1 MSLLDT
7 ASLLLTP
14 NAYKEGKL
22 YSVIPSDGSG
32 DFTFTR
38 ATTATRVNSDGL
50 VELVPYNLLT
60 YSEDFSS
67 NWGLSNTTKTSGQID
82 PFGGNK
88 AIKLQYNTNNSSH
101 YTVQSGISLT
111 GNNAHSVYAKAGEL
125 QFLQI
130 ASAQNVEERANF
142 NLANGTI
149 GTYGSLASNV
159 QIENVGGGW
168 YRCSVVFTNG
178 SNGIYCVIANSASMN
193 WFASSPFAGANTTD
207 GLYLYGAQLNE
218 GSLLPYQKTETRLN
232 IPRLDYSLGG
242 CPNILLEPQ
251 RTNLALQSSSFDSAS
266 WTKSNSIVT
275 PNVAISPSGV
285 QDADTLTADGTS
297 SGHQVTQ
304 SISLTGG
311 ATYSISFYAK
321 KNTNNFIQFVGAN
334 AVLGLNSWANF
345 DLENGVV
352 GSVGSLTTA
361 SIESVGNG
369 WYRCIVNVTATA
381 TATSNAFILNM
392 ITSATSIRGEA
403 NSLSTSVY
411 IWGAQ
416 LEAGS
421 YATSY
426 IPTTTASVT
435 RNADII
441 SKPNLGTY
449 MSPQNNTIFFD
460 FTTISGGQNTNI
472 FRFNTSSGNTIQFW
486 YFLITNSINIQLGGV
501 FYNTGIL
508 SGKVAIQ
515 INPTDTKMF
524 VNGVLSAT
532 AGTTGV
538 VTTLTSP
545 MDIYSNGATMNCKTM
560 QVYNTSLSDAE
571 CIALTTL

>member
-1 MSLLDT
+1 MSLLDN
-7 ASLLLTP
+7 ASLVLTP

-38 ATTATRVNSDGL
+38 ATSATRVNAEGLIETASIHYDTELIVNGDFATDSDWAKGTGWTISGGKANCDGSQTSTSSLYQNAGL
-50 VELVPYNLLT
+50 TIGAAYKVIVTISN
-60 YSEDFSS
+60 YSAGNIRILMGGSTFGEWVNS
-67 NWGLSNTTKTSGQID
+67 NGEKTFI
-82 PFGGNK
+82 
-88 AIKLQYNTNNSSH
+88 L
-101 YTVQSGISLT
+101 VQSFDQRIYVQ
-111 GNNAHSVYAKAGEL
+111 AD
-125 QFLQI
+125 
-130 ASAQNVEERANF
+130 ANF
-142 NLANGTI
+142 V
-149 GTYGSLASNV
+149 GSIDNV
-159 QIENVGGGW
+159 SVKEVITLNV
-168 YRCSVVFTNG
+168 
-178 SNGIYCVIANSASMN
+178 
-193 WFASSPFAGANTTD
+193 
-207 GLYLYGAQLNE
+207 
-218 GSLLPYQKTETRLN
+218 
-232 IPRLDYSLGG
+232 PRIDYSLGG

-251 RTNLALQSSSFDSAS
+251 RTNLALQSSSFDSAA
-266 WTKSNSIVT
+266 WTKVNATVT
-275 PNVAISPSGV
+275 ANTTTSPSGIV
-285 QDADTLTADGTS
+285 DADTLTADGTS
-297 SGHQVTQ
+297 NIHQTV
-304 SISLTGG
+304 SSAISFTNSTTY
-311 ATYSISFYAK
+311 TYSVYVK
-321 KNTNNFIQFVGAN
+321 KNTNNFIQLYFSASIG
-334 AVLGLNSWANF
+334 GMFANF
-345 DLENGVV
+345 DLNS
-352 GSVGSLTTA
+352 GSVGTLGTLSGSAPTS
-361 SIESVGNG
+361 SIVNVGNG
-369 WYRCIVNVTATA
+369 WYRCSMTITANATTTA
-381 TATSNAFILNM
+381 ACVIH
-392 ITSATSIRGEA
+392 ITSSSTAPRAESNT
-403 NSLSTSVY
+403 LSTSVY

-416 LEAGS
+416 VEAGS